1 MQKPKEVQN
10 GGAEETLRKDNE
22 CLWLSNE
29 TLSKTNRLLQEENRT
44 LSEECKSLRGHSEAL
59 SKVNVTLKDA
69 NQTLLEENKSLRSNS
84 EAREKSL
91 RQEVKRAERE
101 HLKANEQLQ
110 RFYNS
115 QRGENE
121 RLVQRNTNIS
131 FTNRQQ
137 IEALTKE
144 RDQLRAALDRQIY
157 VANSAVTAQSMLQDA
172 LNNVLSRLDY
182 FGVGNSQMPRQLEE
196 TEATFP
202 LPPQQ
207 GGTLLP
213 YPRGSA
219 VPHQGSPSVPEQ
231 GNSLHPG
238 QPSSFNPAA
247 QEYRPNQSP
256 QPQEL
261 PPGCRRFEDV
271 GYLWHNS
278 SSRR

>member
-1 MQKPKEVQN
+1 M
-10 GGAEETLRKDNE
+10 
-22 CLWLSNE
+22 
-29 TLSKTNRLLQEENRT
+29 
-44 LSEECKSLRGHSEAL
+44 
-59 SKVNVTLKDA
+59 TLKDA

-91 RQEVKRAERE
+91 RQEVEKLKRAERE

-131 FTNRQQ
+131 FRNRRQ

-144 RDQLRAALDRQIY
+144 RDELRVALNRQICG
-157 VANSAVTAQSMLQDA
+157 ANSAVTAQSMLQDA
-172 LNNVLSRLDY
+172 LNNALSKLDY

-207 GGTLLP
+207 GGILLP

-247 QEYRPNQSP
+247 QEYRPNQSLQTP

-261 PPGCRRFEDV
+261 PPRRRFEDV

-278 SSRR
+278 SNRR